1 MKTTTYRTFPIQT
14 CFIIKTDN
22 GKGKLVN
29 TVDHVIHWEYTPT
42 AETDPDH
49 DSRYLWSILA
59 DARRHADLGINL
71 CNAETRTY
79 FDIDPYNPEHADLM
93 TAWREMEWAS
103 WYDWAMANDYRAETA
118 RKLDA
123 ESREDMKSEAMV
135 SFYADGHADMYTA
148 HKNAQNALDRYI
160 RKTRQSADPEYNP
173 NWAKCNLPR
182 PEAALNTTPRK
193 TAVDIAVDLA
203 IEAMDDETLQAVI
216 LYMMDGVSVRDMMD
230 HFGLAKSTMERKRNR
245 AIIDFMRRLS
255 LDDNFIFVLDRLGI
269 SADEYA
275 DLIDERAEKARKAK
289 GKK

>member
-1 MKTTTYRTFPIQT
+1 MKTTTTFRTFPVQT
-14 CFIIKTDN
+14 CFIVKTDN

-29 TVDHVIHWEYTPT
+29 TVDHVMAWTYTPT

-49 DSRYLWSILA
+49 DSRYLWAILA
-59 DARRHADLGINL
+59 DVRRIAADTYP
-71 CNAETRTY
+71 NAETRTY
-79 FDIDPYNPEHADLM
+79 FDIDPMNPDHADLIA
-93 TAWREMEWAS
+93 AWREMEWAS

-123 ESREDMKSEAMV
+123 ESREDMKSEAVV
-135 SFYADGHADMYTA
+135 SFYTDNHADMYAA

-182 PEAALNTTPRK
+182 PETALNTTPRK
-193 TAVDIAVDLA
+193 TPVDLAVDLA

-245 AIIDFMRRLS
+245 AIIDFMCRLS
-255 LDDNFIFVLDRLGI
+255 LDDSFIFILDRLGI

-275 DLIDERAEKARKAK
+275 ALIDDRAEKARKAK